1 MRTILLISFIILG
14 SSCSNNEPDP
24 GLGEFANPARV
35 TIDGYNGHAMEPFI
49 SSDGQTLFFN
59 NFGNGVENGD
69 IHYAV
74 KEVNGDFK
82 YIGLVQG
89 INTSDLEGVPNLD
102 LAGNFYYTSVA
113 TYFDDLL
120 SIYGG
125 PYENGTVTA
134 PVAVDQKLTL
144 NIPGYLDM
152 DAAISPDGSTM
163 YLAIGKFSVNSFPD
177 EANFII
183 ANRVNGEFIKD
194 NRSDEILAN
203 INTDKLEY
211 AASISYDGLTLYF
224 NRTDI
229 SSLPYKFSILKAT
242 RVSKDAAFAVPEIVN
257 GITGEFTEGASISA
271 DDRELYY
278 HQKINNLFLIYKVSR

>member
-1 MRTILLISFIILG
+1 M
-14 SSCSNNEPDP
+14 
-24 GLGEFANPARV
+24 
-35 TIDGYNGHAMEPFI
+35 
-49 SSDGQTLFFN
+49 
-59 NFGNGVENGD
+59 
-69 IHYAV
+69 
-74 KEVNGDFK
+74 
-82 YIGLVQG
+82 
-89 INTSDLEGVPNLD
+89 
-102 LAGNFYYTSVA
+102 A
-113 TYFDDLL
+113 TYVDDLL
-120 SIYGG
+120 TIYSG
-125 PYENGTVTA
+125 PYENGTVST

-152 DAAISPDGSTM
+152 DAAISPDGNTM
-163 YLAIGKFSVNSFPD
+163 FLAIGKFTVNSFPD

-242 RVSKDAAFAVPEIVN
+242 RVSKDAVFAVPEIVN

-271 DDRELYY
+271 DDHELYY
-278 HQKINNLFLIYKVSR
+278 HQKINNLFQIYKVSR